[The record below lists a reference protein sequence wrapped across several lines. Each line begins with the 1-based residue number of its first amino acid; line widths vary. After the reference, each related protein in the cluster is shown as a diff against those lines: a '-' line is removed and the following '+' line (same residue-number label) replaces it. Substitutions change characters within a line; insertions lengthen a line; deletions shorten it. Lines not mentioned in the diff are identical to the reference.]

1 LGSGSLA
8 TNEPAPHGYEAGRT
22 ARAMA
27 RSAYAAFMLQGIPL
41 ILFALACGRSMCR
54 LEIKA
59 LVVAVG
65 GIAGSFGLGWLLV
78 SRTRLGRIV

>member
-1 LGSGSLA
+1 M
-8 TNEPAPHGYEAGRT
+8 APRFAAFEQDLLSRENQGGA
-22 ARAMA
+22 A
-27 RSAYAAFMLQGIPL
+27 AYAAFMLQGIPL
-41 ILFALACGRSMCR
+41 ILFGLALRAFDVP

>member
-1 LGSGSLA
+1 MGQ
-8 TNEPAPHGYEAGRT
+8 AGRAARAT
-22 ARAMA
+22 ARL
-27 RSAYAAFMLQGIPL
+27 AYAPFMLQGIPL
-41 ILFALACGRSMCR
+41 ILCALALRAFDVP

-78 SRTRLGRIV
+78 SRTRLGEIV

>member
-1 LGSGSLA
+1 
-8 TNEPAPHGYEAGRT
+8 
-22 ARAMA
+22 
-27 RSAYAAFMLQGIPL
+27 MLQGIPL
-41 ILFALACGRSMCR
+41 IVFALALRAFDVP

>member
-1 LGSGSLA
+1 L
-8 TNEPAPHGYEAGRT
+8 R
-22 ARAMA
+22 
-27 RSAYAAFMLQGIPL
+27 YAAFMLQGSRPS
-41 ILFALACGRSMCR
+41 CSPSPCWRSTCP

-65 GIAGSFGLGWLLV
+65 GITGSFGLGWLLV

>member
-1 LGSGSLA
+1 
-8 TNEPAPHGYEAGRT
+8 
-22 ARAMA
+22 MA

-41 ILFALACGRSMCR
+41 ILFALALRAFEVP
-54 LEIKA
+54 LELKA

-78 SRTRLGRIV
+78 SRTRLGQIV